1 MMAEPGPSRGRRPR
15 RRAGGAGPTLSGLA
29 GLVAAGLVLTGCA
42 AGNQAG
48 ALQAPA
54 PVSGVVTAR
63 PPCASGQAC
72 SFLVALVPG
81 ALVVANGKDGTHE
94 VRADGHGRYRIFL
107 LEGVWTLQ
115 AARNPNSPM
124 GRPVR
129 VDLTAGR
136 AVTVNLS
143 AGS

>member
-1 MMAEPGPSRGRRPR
+1 MAAERGSGGRQIGGRSRG
-15 RRAGGAGPTLSGLA
+15 ALGLA
-29 GLVAAGLVLTGCA
+29 LIAFALAGCA
-42 AGNQAG
+42 GGNQAG
-48 ALQAPA
+48 VLQAPA

-63 PPCASGQAC
+63 PPCQPGHAC

-94 VRADGHGRYRIFL
+94 VRADGHGHYRLFL

-115 AARNPNSPM
+115 AARRPTGPM
-124 GRPVR
+124 GLPVR
-129 VDLTAGR
+129 VDLSAGR
-136 AVTVNLS
+136 AATVNLS